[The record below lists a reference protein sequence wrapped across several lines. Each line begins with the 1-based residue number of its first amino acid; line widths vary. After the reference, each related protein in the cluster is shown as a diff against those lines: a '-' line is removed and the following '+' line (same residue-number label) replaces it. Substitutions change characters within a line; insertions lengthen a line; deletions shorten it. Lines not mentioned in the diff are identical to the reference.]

1 MKDIIYA
8 ELKKVLKPQL
18 LIVFLIFVLLYS
30 IITSLMSFSSYEYY
44 DGNGELLFTA
54 KENLKET
61 KKHSLTLDEQTLQDV
76 VERKDKSLFAYNTS
90 LVLLVARNYYS
101 GSVVKTKI

>member
-54 KENLKET
+54 NL
-61 KKHSLTLDEQTLQDV
+61 
-76 VERKDKSLFAYNTS
+76 N
-90 LVLLVARNYYS
+90 
-101 GSVVKTKI
+101 